1 MTLLRRSVLLSLLL
15 TLAPGAAR
23 AQAPANCALANAV
36 DSGTYSNL
44 TIGAWSEVDQDN
56 ASYNWAECRAAALR
70 RTLTGN
76 PKLSAR
82 IDTLRRQYRE
92 MRAIESELAGTRAGG
107 GTLYAHA
114 VPRSFAFL
122 EEQIGSLAA
131 LARSPLGGQT
141 GALYARQITQARAD
155 HAAYIAALRRYRPG
169 PDEDYVQFDP
179 TEWKARVDRY
189 EALGKAIMLT
199 LGSRSDAATATG
211 YAVLTSAVFS
221 ADGDY

>member
-1 MTLLRRSVLLSLLL
+1 MTLLRRSVLLSLL
-15 TLAPGAAR
+15 TLLPGAAH
-23 AQAPANCALANAV
+23 AQTPANCALANAV
-36 DSGTYSNL
+36 DSGTYATL
-44 TIGAWSEVDQDN
+44 TISAWSEVDQDN

-92 MRAIESELAGTRAGG
+92 MRAIESELAGVRAGG

-122 EEQIGSLAA
+122 EEQLASLAG
-131 LARSPLGGQT
+131 LARTALGGQT
-141 GALYARQITQARAD
+141 GSLYARQVTQARAD
-155 HAAYIAALRRYRPG
+155 HAAYVAALRRYRPG
-169 PDEDYVQFDP
+169 ADEEYVRFDP
-179 TEWKARVDRY
+179 VSWNASVNRY
-189 EALGKAIMLT
+189 EALGKAIMGT
-199 LGSRSDAATATG
+199 LGSRNDAATAAG
-211 YAVLTSAVFS
+211 YAILTSPVFS

>member
-1 MTLLRRSVLLSLLL
+1 MTLLRRSVLLSLFL

-36 DSGTYSNL
+36 DSGTYANL
-44 TIGAWSEVDQDN
+44 TISTWSEVDQDN

-107 GTLYAHA
+107 GTMYAHA

-141 GALYARQITQARAD
+141 GALYARRIT
-155 HAAYIAALRRYRPG
+155 RRTSRPC
-169 PDEDYVQFDP
+169 
-179 TEWKARVDRY
+179 
-189 EALGKAIMLT
+189 
-199 LGSRSDAATATG
+199 AATAPARTRITCSSIRLNGRPAWTG
-211 YAVLTSAVFS
+211 TRRSGRRSCSRSAAAMTPPPRPGTPS
-221 ADGDY
+221 

>member
-1 MTLLRRSVLLSLLL
+1 MTLLRRFVLLSLCL
-15 TLAPGAAR
+15 TLTPGAAR
-23 AQAPANCALANAV
+23 AQANCALANAV
-36 DSGTYSNL
+36 DSSTYSSL
-44 TIGAWSEVDQDN
+44 TIGAWSEADQDN

-107 GTLYAHA
+107 GTMYAHA

-155 HAAYIAALRRYRPG
+155 HAAYLAALRRYRPG

-179 TEWKARVDRY
+179 AVWKARVDRY
-189 EALGKAIMLT
+189 EALGKAIMGT
-199 LGSRSDAATATG
+199 LGTRGDAATATG
-211 YAVLTSAVFS
+211 YAILTSPVFS